1 MLTYFAQQLPP
12 NQPRLVTFITSNFSH
27 AGLAHLAINMLAL
40 NGLAASSHRWL
51 LLANTLG
58 ALCNPSK
65 DV

>member
-40 NGLAASSHRWL
+40 NGFGGIVAQVVVACQYARR
-51 LLANTLG
+51 A
-58 ALCNPSK
+58 
-65 DV
+65 V